1 MTSAAPS
8 ATDTEDTRLLRTHS
22 DPEEVRHKASDIVFH
37 WSDHT
42 DHSSI
47 LIGQGGGACGSPLPT
62 PSPAGRRKSYIP
74 GLGTTSSKFASV
86 VEDTIKLNGA
96 AHPVKEVR

>member
-1 MTSAAPS
+1 MMERLASLEN
-8 ATDTEDTRLLRTHS
+8 EDTRLLRTHS
-22 DPEEVRHKASDIVFH
+22 DPEE
-37 WSDHT
+37 
-42 DHSSI
+42 
-47 LIGQGGGACGSPLPT
+47 GGGQCGSPLPT
-62 PSPAGRRKSYIP
+62 PSPGRRRKSYIP

>member
-8 ATDTEDTRLLRTHS
+8 ATDSQLMERLASLDTEDTRLLRTHS

-42 DHSSI
+42 D
-47 LIGQGGGACGSPLPT
+47 
-62 PSPAGRRKSYIP
+62 
-74 GLGTTSSKFASV
+74 
-86 VEDTIKLNGA
+86 
-96 AHPVKEVR
+96 

>member
-1 MTSAAPS
+1 MC
-8 ATDTEDTRLLRTHS
+8 
-22 DPEEVRHKASDIVFH
+22 
-37 WSDHT
+37 
-42 DHSSI
+42 
-47 LIGQGGGACGSPLPT
+47 LIIDQGCGQCGSPLPT

-74 GLGTTSSKFASV
+74 GLGTTSSKFASL